1 MTLGRFS
8 VSPPHNPFSS
18 ETEAPNQRFLVWG
31 LLFLLQKGGDVEPS
45 PVYYNV
51 FMVEIPIRQMGSF
64 PSCCLSC

>member
-1 MTLGRFS
+1 MNKTFVDMLDKLGYDIQ
-8 VSPPHNPFSS
+8 V
-18 ETEAPNQRFLVWG
+18 TYVK
-31 LLFLLQKGGDVEPS
+31 KGERDKVPQIKGDREPS